1 MADAKP
7 DSTRTKRQDD
17 RPLTFLTRLIMLL
30 LAAGL
35 VISVCMTA
43 YMTMENVRLKRSNRD
58 LMRRME
64 RAFMLHQ
71 FAQRLVA
78 ELGALSRRDPEAG
91 VLLHKHAQA
100 ISQLDLD
107 SQARQFAP
115 DE

>member
-1 MADAKP
+1 MADARPNSTQTKP
-7 DSTRTKRQDD
+7 QDD
-17 RPLTFLTRLIMLL
+17 RPLTFLTRLMMLL

-43 YMTMENVRLKRSNRD
+43 YMTLENIRLKKSNRD

-64 RAFMLHQ
+64 RTFMLHQ
-71 FAQRLVA
+71 FAQRLVG

-91 VLLHKHAQA
+91 VLLRKHAQA
-100 ISQLDLD
+100 ISQLGLE